1 MIQEKS
7 ASSPLSALLAALGDI
22 PVETA
27 ANIVKQKSRDFFWY
41 SPILKQQLEDCRADA
56 VATPRSEA
64 DILRIAALCARHGV
78 PLTVRGAGTGN
89 YGQAVPLRGGLIL
102 DMIALDAVG
111 PVRNGI
117 VKVGAGAKMRDIDD
131 AARPQGWELRMFPS
145 TVRTA
150 TIGGFIAGGSG
161 GVGSI
166 NYGMLS
172 QRGTMLGL
180 RVVTLEAEPRII
192 ELRGEAI
199 NQVHHA
205 YGTNGIIIE
214 IEMALA
220 PAQTWVEVG
229 AAFGDFMR
237 LAEFCQALGEADGI
251 AKKLI
256 TAIAAPIPGR
266 MRTLPFF
273 VPPDASL
280 GLMMI
285 AAASIEPFRDL
296 LAAHGG
302 ELIYSADP
310 ADAAAARAT
319 PIYEFTW
326 NHTTLQMLKVDREIT
341 YLQTGFPDDGGLA
354 LVEALCREFAGEI
367 FMHLEFVRVNG
378 RVVCRGLPLMRYTT
392 PERLAEII
400 EIFEARGS
408 GVANPHTYV
417 LEDGGPRKQIDE
429 KQSAFKGMADPL
441 GLLNPGKMRGAPQP
455 LPPYRAG

>member
-1 MIQEKS
+1 MVQKNS
-7 ASSPLSALLAALGDI
+7 DKGGFDAFLAALGDI

-89 YGQAVPLRGGLIL
+89 YGQAVPLQGGLIL

-111 PVRNGI
+111 PVRDGI
-117 VKVGAGAKMRDIDD
+117 VRVGAGAKMRDIDD
-131 AARPQGWELRMFPS
+131 AVRPQGWELRMFPS
-145 TVRTA
+145 TIRTA

-172 QRGTMLGL
+172 QRGTILGL
-180 RVVTLEAEPRII
+180 RVVTLEVEPQVI
-192 ELRGEAI
+192 ELRGEAV

-205 YGTNGIIIE
+205 YGTNGIITE

-220 PAQTWVEVG
+220 PAQTWIEVG
-229 AAFGDFMR
+229 AAFGDFIR

-266 MRTLPFF
+266 MRTLPFR
-273 VPPDASL
+273 VPSDASL

-285 AAASIEPFRDL
+285 AAASLEPFRDL

-302 ELIYSADP
+302 ELIYCVSP
-310 ADAAAARAT
+310 SEAAVARAT

-341 YLQTGFPDDGGLA
+341 YLQTAFPDSGGLD
-354 LVEALCREFAGEI
+354 LVDALCREFAGEI

-378 RVVCRGLPLMRYTT
+378 QVVCRGLPLVRYTT
-392 PERLAEII
+392 PDRLAQII
-400 EIFEARGS
+400 KIFEARGS
-408 GVANPHTYV
+408 AVFNPHTFV
-417 LEDGGPRKQIDE
+417 LEDGGRKQTDE
-429 KQSAFKGMADPL
+429 KQSAFKGMADPF
-441 GLLNPGKMRGAPQP
+441 GLLNPGKMRGAPPP
-455 LPPYRAG
+455 LPPYRID